1 MIVDASA
8 VSDPTQVVVV
18 SGATSDIARAI
29 SERLARR
36 DTFICLLG
44 RRTDALDEVAAH
56 LRRLGGRCDVYV
68 VDLMVDDTIQA
79 MATRLGQQFGRVDVL
94 VHSAGAFAMGS
105 LAEAKVDDFDRL
117 YRTNVRGP
125 YLLTRALLG
134 QLRASRGQVVFLN
147 STVGLHARSD
157 VGQYAATQ
165 HGLRALADSLRAEIN
180 RDGVRVLN
188 VFLGRTA
195 TARQA
200 RIFELEGRE
209 YKPELLIQPDD
220 VAQMVVACLDIPRTA
235 EVTEIRMRPLVKS
248 Y

>member
-1 MIVDASA
+1 MRDAAA
-8 VSDPTQVVVV
+8 VSDRTQVVVV

-29 SERLARR
+29 SARLAPR

-44 RRTDALDEVAAH
+44 RHADTLDEVAAQ

-68 VDLMVDDTIQA
+68 VDLIVDDTIRA
-79 MATRLGQQFGRVDVL
+79 MATRLERQFGRVDML
-94 VHSAGAFAMGS
+94 VHSAGEFAMGS
-105 LAEAKVDDFDRL
+105 LADATADDFDRL

-125 YLLTRALLG
+125 YLLTRALLDP
-134 QLRASRGQVVFLN
+134 LRASHGQVVFLN

-165 HGLRALADSLRAEIN
+165 HGLRALADSLRAEVN
-180 RDGVRVLN
+180 RDGVRVLD
-188 VFLGRTA
+188 VYLGRTA

-220 VAQMVVACLDIPRTA
+220 VAHMVVACLDLPRTA
-235 EVTEIRMRPLVKS
+235 EVTEISMRPLVKS

>member
-1 MIVDASA
+1 M
-8 VSDPTQVVVV
+8 SDRTQVVVV

-44 RRTDALDEVAAH
+44 RRADALDEVAAQ
-56 LRRLGGRCDVYV
+56 LRRLGGRCDAYV

-79 MATRLGQQFGRVDVL
+79 MATRLGRQFGRVDVL

-125 YLLTRALLG
+125 YQLTRALLDP
-134 QLRASRGQVVFLN
+134 LRASRGQVVFLN

-165 HGLRALADSLRAEIN
+165 HGLRALADSLRAEVN

-220 VAQMVVACLDIPRTA
+220 VAQMVVACLDIPATA

>member
-1 MIVDASA
+1 MGDAAA
-8 VSDPTQVVVV
+8 VSDRTQVVVV

-44 RRTDALDEVAAH
+44 RRAGALDEVAAQ

-79 MATRLGQQFGRVDVL
+79 MATRLGRQFGRVDVL

-125 YLLTRALLG
+125 YQLTRALLDP
-134 QLRASRGQVVFLN
+134 LRASRGQVVFLN

-165 HGLRALADSLRAEIN
+165 HGLRALADSLRAEVN

-220 VAQMVVACLDIPRTA
+220 VAQMVVASLDIPRTA